1 MNSHQLRR
9 SLLVLLCVIGLPL
22 GAVQAAPPD
31 PLVQGFTAPPDTA
44 KPQTWWHWMN
54 GNVTAAGITADL
66 EAMKRVGLGG
76 AEIFTVDQGIPAGQ
90 VPFMGP
96 EYRRMITHAVK
107 EADRLGLKLCLHN
120 CAGWSSSG
128 GPWITPEY
136 AMQFVTTSE
145 QQVAGPMHFSAA
157 LAQPPTKNNFY
168 RDIAVIAFPTPAG
181 DNKNAIPNFRAK
193 ADYERGD
200 NIAPSA
206 GVTVGPSVGRMGEVN
221 LTPRFADGRLM
232 WDVPAGAWTI
242 LRVGYTPTGETN
254 HPAPPE
260 GLGLECD
267 KLSQAAMDVHFAGM
281 MQKLI
286 DDAGPLAGKSLNNAL
301 IDSYEVGTQN
311 WTPAFRAEFAKR
323 RGYDLLPF
331 LPVFS
336 GRVVDNSAVTER
348 FLWDLRRTVAD
359 LMTENYF
366 GYFGELCHKNGLLFS
381 TEGYGNGPFED
392 LAVGGRADIPM
403 AEFWVGGAAA
413 ETGKLASS
421 AAHTYGHTFVGAES
435 FTADPAHGKW
445 QNDPYSMKALGD
457 RMYCTGINRFI
468 FHRYAMQPWLDKY
481 PGMTMGPWG
490 THFERTNT
498 WWEQGAAWLHYLAR
512 CQDLLQQ
519 GLFVADACYLSS
531 ENAPVGLVTGN
542 PALPAGYDYDGASPE
557 VVLTRLSVKRGR
569 LVLPDGMSYRVLI
582 LPPGETMTPT
592 LLRRIRQLVQDGA
605 TVVGPKPMRSPSLQ
619 DFPRCDMEIKALADE
634 LWGPA
639 DGKAVTEHRFG
650 KGRVIWGQ
658 TMAQV
663 FAAQKL
669 APDFEPA
676 VKNARLTFIH
686 RTAGDAEV
694 YFVASQRASAVEVP
708 CTFRESGRVPELWHP
723 DTGLMEPAPLFT
735 DANGRTTVP
744 LRFDP
749 SGSVFVVFRRKAGR
763 TDHAVSVAR
772 TRGPDAPAQP
782 ASTLEIQRAVYE
794 AVDGAGSADVT
805 VLLRRSVTY
814 GSLTF
819 DATNEAL
826 GGDPVSLHV
835 KQLRVDYILDGKP
848 GTQTVPENGTLDIS
862 GAGGSHDPG
871 YQFTTTADGSLEVN
885 ATLPGVYQVRTAQGK
900 TLTAQVVA
908 GAVPVPIAGPWDV
921 RFPPKWGA
929 PASVQL
935 SSLSSWT
942 ENTDPGVRYF
952 SGTATYVKDIDIAEA
967 LLGPGRSLEL
977 DLGAVKNIAQVKL
990 NGQDLGI
997 LWKPPFRADISGVA
1011 HAGANHLEIA
1021 ITNLWPNRIIG
1032 DEQLPDDREWDGDH
1046 LRRWPQWLVDGKPSP
1061 TGRVTFTTWK
1071 HYDKNSPLLPSGL
1084 LGPVTLRPSVRLR
1097 VVQAGKG

>member
-1 MNSHQLRR
+1 MKSFPRCLLAV
-9 SLLVLLCVIGLPL
+9 SLLALASPLP
-22 GAVQAAPPD
+22 GR
-31 PLVQGFTAPPDTA
+31 TAPPDALAQGFVSPPASA

-90 VPFMGP
+90 VPFMSP
-96 EYRRMITHAVK
+96 DYRKMITLAVK
-107 EADRLGLKLCLHN
+107 EADRLGLKICLHN

-145 QQVAGPMHFSAA
+145 QSVTGPAHFDAA
-157 LAQPPTKNNFY
+157 LPQPPTKNNFY
-168 RDIAVIAFPTPAG
+168 RDIAVLAFPTPVG
-181 DNKNAIPNFRAK
+181 DSKNGIPNFRAK

-200 NIAPSA
+200 NIAPAANGPA
-206 GVTVGPSVGRMGEVN
+206 GPAVGRAGEVN
-221 LTPRFADGRLM
+221 LTPRFTNGTLT

-267 KLSQAAMDVHFAGM
+267 KLSRAAMDVHFAGM

-286 DDAGPLAGKSLNNAL
+286 NDAGPLAGKSLNNAL

-311 WTPAFRAEFAKR
+311 WTPAFRAEFARR

-336 GRVVDNSAVTER
+336 GRVVDSPAVTER
-348 FLWDLRRTVAD
+348 FLWDVRRTVAD

-421 AAHTYGHTFVGAES
+421 AAHTYGHTYVGAES
-435 FTADPAHGKW
+435 YTADPAHGKW
-445 QNDPYSMKALGD
+445 QTDPYSMKALGD

-498 WWEQGAAWLHYLAR
+498 WWEQGAAWLQYLAR

-519 GLFVADACYLSS
+519 GRFVADACYLSS

-542 PALPAGYDYDGASPE
+542 PALPVGYDYDGVSPE
-557 VVLTRLSVKRGR
+557 IVLTRMSVKGRR
-569 LVLPDGMSYRVLI
+569 LVLADGMSYRVLI

-592 LLRRIRQLVQDGA
+592 LLRKIRQLVQDGA
-605 TVVGPKPMRSPSLQ
+605 TVIGPKPLRSPSLQ
-619 DFPRCDMEIKALADE
+619 DYPRCDADLKALADD
-634 LWGPA
+634 LWGSVN
-639 DGKAVTEHRFG
+639 GKTVTER
-650 KGRVIWGQ
+650 KVGRGRILWGQ

-669 APDFEPA
+669 PPDFEVGA
-676 VKNARLTFIH
+676 KNPRLNYIH
-686 RTAGDAEV
+686 RTADDAEI
-694 YFVASQRASAVEVP
+694 YFVSNQRGTATEVP
-708 CTFRESGRVPELWHP
+708 CTFRISGRVPELWRP
-723 DTGLMEPAPLFT
+723 DNGLMEPAPLYT
-735 DANGRTTVP
+735 DENGRTTVP

-749 SGSVFVVFRRKAGR
+749 SGSVFVIFRRKPGGA
-763 TDHAVSVAR
+763 DHVVSVAR
-772 TRGPDAPAQP
+772 MDGPNAPAAP
-782 ASTLEIQRAVYE
+782 APTLEIQRAVYE
-794 AVDGAGSADVT
+794 AVDGAGSKDVT
-805 VLLRRSVTY
+805 DILRRAVAD
-814 GSLTF
+814 GALTM
-819 DATNEAL
+819 DVTNENM
-826 GGDPVSLHV
+826 GGDPINLHV
-835 KQLRVDYILDGKP
+835 KQLRVDYTLDGKP
-848 GTQTVPENGTLDIS
+848 GTQTVGENDTLDIA
-862 GAGGSHDPG
+862 GAGNGSDPG
-871 YQFTTTADGSLEVN
+871 WLLRTAADGGLEVD
-885 ATLPGVYQVRTAQGK
+885 AAQPGAYQARTARGR
-900 TLTAQVVA
+900 TLTAQVT
-908 GAVPVPIAGPWDV
+908 PVEGPVTLSGPWDL
-921 RFPPKWGA
+921 RFPPHWGA
-929 PASVQL
+929 PASVAL
-935 SSLSSWT
+935 PALTSWT
-942 ENTDPGVRYF
+942 ENSDAGVRYF
-952 SGTATYVKDIDIAEA
+952 SGTATYVKDLDIPAA
-967 LLGPGRSLEL
+967 LLGPGRSLAL

-990 NGQDLGI
+990 NGQNLGI
-997 LWKPPFRADISGVA
+997 LWKAPFRVDVTGVA
-1011 HAGANHLEIA
+1011 RAGVNHLEVA

-1032 DEQLPDDREWDGDH
+1032 DEQLPDDSEWDGDH
-1046 LRRWPQWLVDGKPSP
+1046 LRRWPQWLLDGKPSP
-1061 TGRVTFTTWK
+1061 TGRLTFTTWK

-1084 LGPVTLRPSVRLR
+1084 LGPVTLRPCISVRLGG
-1097 VVQAGKG
+1097 VGKN